1 MKRDLHFDVF
11 YPHPIERVWAAVT
24 DSRTMAEWLMPN
36 DFEPRVG
43 HRFTFTTQPQ
53 PGFDGIVHCEVRE
66 LIPPERLVFSW
77 AGGGIQTMLT
87 IKLEPATGGTR
98 LLLDQ
103 TGFEGVRA
111 IAVSYILGNGWP
123 GILNRKL
130 AELLSRKALEV

>member
-1 MKRDLHFDVF
+1 VKRDLHFDVF

-24 DSRTMAEWLMPN
+24 DSKAMAEWLMPN

-66 LIPPERLVFSW
+66 IIPPERLVFSW

-123 GILNRKL
+123 GILNKKL
-130 AELLSRKALEV
+130 AELLNRRLP